1 MKQFYIFIAL
11 LLITTSGFSQD
22 NIEGSF
28 PNALKIHL
36 NKYNIKSNN
45 AFEKYEIEKGQ
56 ILFDSLVTNYLV
68 GTQFEDYTLK
78 SFEKKKIKLS
88 NYKKPI
94 FILTYASWCVP
105 SKGEFQALNK
115 LAQKYSKEVHFVIL
129 FWDKKRDIK
138 KISNKFNH
146 NITVCYAHESY
157 KNDAPIVA
165 HLKHTL
171 GFPTSYFLD
180 ENLKVVSIKRGGAQP
195 SKKSSFVQA
204 YTMNYNTFREG
215 LGSLLIEKDIKD
227 EQLTTN

>member
-1 MKQFYIFIAL
+1 MKQFYTFVAVFWIA
-11 LLITTSGFSQD
+11 TSGFCQD
-22 NIEGSF
+22 IEGSF
-28 PNALKIHL
+28 PNALKTHL
-36 NKYNIKSNN
+36 NKYNIKSNI
-45 AFEKYEIEKGQ
+45 AFEKYEMEKGQ
-56 ILFDSLVTNYLV
+56 VLFDSLVSNYLI

-129 FWDKKRDIK
+129 FWDKKYSVK
-138 KISNKFNH
+138 KIATKFNH

-180 ENLKVVSIKRGGAQP
+180 ENLKVVNIKRGGAQP
-195 SKKSSFVQA
+195 SKKNSFVQA
-204 YTMNYNTFREG
+204 FTMNYNTFREG

>member
-1 MKQFYIFIAL
+1 MKHYYQFIAFF
-11 LLITTSGFSQD
+11 LIAASGFSQNLD
-22 NIEGSF
+22 SSF
-28 PNALKIHL
+28 ASALKTHL
-36 NKYNIKSNN
+36 SKYNIKSNS

-56 ILFDSLVTNYLV
+56 ILFDSLVNNYLV

-88 NYKKPI
+88 DYKKPI

-129 FWDKKRDIK
+129 FWDKKYSIK
-138 KISNKFNH
+138 KIANKFNH

-171 GFPTSYFLD
+171 GFPTSYFL
-180 ENLKVVSIKRGGAQP
+180 
-195 SKKSSFVQA
+195 
-204 YTMNYNTFREG
+204 
-215 LGSLLIEKDIKD
+215 
-227 EQLTTN
+227 